1 MGAGGVA
8 RSKVKEGLFWG
19 SDRITLTSVTDVNF
33 TILTGP
39 PLHAKYPGVFD
50 RTGGDLSEN
59 RVHLG
64 VCLIIIR
71 ERRSLHARIWGV
83 VKSEKWWF

>member
-50 RTGGDLSEN
+50 RTGGDLISN
-59 RVHLG
+59 GAHFGLCLG
-64 VCLIIIR
+64 VIGERRPIRALIR
-71 ERRSLHARIWGV
+71 EV
-83 VKSEKWWF
+83 VKSEKGWF